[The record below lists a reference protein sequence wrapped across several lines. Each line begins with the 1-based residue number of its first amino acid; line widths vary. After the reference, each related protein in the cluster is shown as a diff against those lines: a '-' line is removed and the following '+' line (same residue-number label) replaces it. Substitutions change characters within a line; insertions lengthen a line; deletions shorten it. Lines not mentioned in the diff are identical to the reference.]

1 MTLLTDP
8 APELLIERVRGDRAR
23 RPLRD
28 ETSAAGLRALL
39 EDNVYE
45 IVGPA
50 RRETPLTVTS
60 ASLHLARP
68 SREMSDSVLGR
79 ARGVAVS
86 TLFRLLVAQVHVED
100 PYQDAL
106 SAWRGERPHDELL
119 RAVEHLDADQNARLR
134 ADIGAH
140 FATLSRGLGPIASQ
154 WWPRTSVRALQTLG
168 GGNVQLRDVVDLVM
182 GTTASDDA
190 SVALVDVTTS
200 PLGENAERVMRFHAL
215 MQTLRTSVVPLR
227 TSMFSSATGEL
238 WSRDVDTELLM
249 RAVQD
254 FVNLL
259 VTLEVSS

>member
-1 MTLLTDP
+1 MTLLSDP

-23 RPLRD
+23 RPRRD

-39 EDNVYE
+39 EDHVYE

-60 ASLHLARP
+60 AALRLAP
-68 SREMSDSVLGR
+68 TSREISDSTLGR
-79 ARGVAVS
+79 ARGVAVT

-100 PYQDAL
+100 PYEDAL
-106 SAWRGERPHDELL
+106 SAWRGERPRDELL
-119 RAVEHLDADQNARLR
+119 GAVEHLDADQSARLR
-134 ADIGAH
+134 ADVAAH
-140 FATLSRGLGPIASQ
+140 FATLSGGLGPIASQ
-154 WWPRTSVRALQTLG
+154 WWPRTSVRAIQTLG

-182 GTTASDDA
+182 GTTASDEA

-215 MQTLRTSVVPLR
+215 MQTLRTSIVPLR

-238 WSRDVDTELLM
+238 WSRDVDSELLM
-249 RAVQD
+249 RAVRD
-254 FVNLL
+254 L
-259 VTLEVSS
+259 VTLLGTLEATS